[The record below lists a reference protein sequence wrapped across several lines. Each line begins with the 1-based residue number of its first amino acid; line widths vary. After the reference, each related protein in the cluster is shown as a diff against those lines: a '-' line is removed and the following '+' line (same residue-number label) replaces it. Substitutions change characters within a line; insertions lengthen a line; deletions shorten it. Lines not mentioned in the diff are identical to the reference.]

1 MEQPNLNYI
10 NDLSGDD
17 LIFRAKLIA
26 TLKKELPEETA
37 QYENSMKNSALK
49 EAAGVV
55 HKIKHKISIMGMEK
69 SYYLAEEFENNLKN
83 QSAVLKPEF
92 DKILAIMQDF
102 AAAL

>member
-1 MEQPNLNYI
+1 MEQPNLKYI
-10 NDLSGDD
+10 DELSGDD

-37 QYENSMKNSALK
+37 QYENSVTNSAFK

-83 QSAVLKPEF
+83 QSADLKPEF
-92 DKILAIMQDF
+92 DKILVAMQDF

>member
-10 NDLSGDD
+10 NDLSEDD

-26 TLKKELPEETA
+26 TLQKELPEETA
-37 QYENSMKNSALK
+37 QYENSMKNSAFK
-49 EAAGVV
+49 EAAELV

-69 SYYLAEEFENNLKN
+69 SYYLAEEFEDNLKN
-83 QSAVLKPEF
+83 QSADLKPEF
-92 DKILAIMQDF
+92 DKILAIMRNF